1 MLENG
6 QILAARFALLRR
18 LGAGRW
24 GEVWLAREHDR
35 DRDVALKI
43 LAPDLAREPA
53 LRARFLDAARLQAD
67 LHHPHILACDGAID
81 ADPCIAIFEHA
92 SGGDLGPWRGRSSAD
107 LVAVLAGIA
116 QGLSALHERR
126 FVHRDLKSSNVL
138 LGDDGRVKLSDLGV
152 AARIGERDSVP
163 PGSPFSASP
172 QQQDGEP
179 PAIADDVYGFGALAY
194 ELLSGYPPHYPDAAA
209 ARSGGPPAASIP
221 ARMPVPAAL
230 AQLVLACLARSPEER
245 PRDMNEVREALAQL
259 PGPTTGAV
267 APAAAVPRA
276 VLRPPQDAAATIEPR
291 WRRTTGDDVQPT
303 RGQGLRRGLVAAAFA
318 ILLVGAALVL
328 FVLPRL
334 VPPPPTAAA
343 PTPQEQAQLE
353 SAKANALEQKE
364 RNLKKLAEAKL
375 EFERLLPGTRQRLDK
390 LVERSAADWGG
401 EAFERARKGF
411 DSANKRFADGEYD
424 VALAELKRVM
434 PDLTAT
440 ETAAA
445 GVLRTAL
452 TAGNS
457 ALEQGTAAEAERQ
470 FSLALKLQPDHPQAK
485 RGLER
490 ARNLD
495 ELRRLLADAARLEDE
510 GKSGEAA
517 AAYRKA
523 LALDRDSAVANQGL
537 ARLASAESSAAFG
550 AAMSAGLEAL
560 ARLDYGAAQ
569 AAFERAERI
578 RPGAPEVQDGLA
590 QVARAQGD
598 AGIATHLAEAE
609 RAEREERWQSAL
621 EGYRRALAIDAN
633 LLAAQQGVERAEPR
647 AALEAQLH
655 GFAARPERLFSSEVR
670 AAARNSLVRASAI
683 EPAGPVLRR
692 QIEAV
697 DKLVAA
703 AEVPI
708 AVALTSDNQTD
719 VTIYRIG
726 RLGLFERKDMEL
738 LPGRYTIV
746 GTRSGFRD
754 VRRELTVLP
763 GQVPS
768 PVAIRCEEPI

>member
-53 LRARFLDAARLQAD
+53 LRARFLDAARLQSD
-67 LHHPHILACDGAID
+67 LHHPHILACEGAID
-81 ADPCIAIFEHA
+81 ADPCLAIFEHA
-92 SGGDLGPWRGRSSAD
+92 GGGDLGPWRGRSSAD

-116 QGLSALHERR
+116 EGLCALHERG

-138 LGDDGRVKLSDLGV
+138 LGDDGRAKLSDLGV
-152 AARIGERDSVP
+152 AARIGETDPVP

-172 QQQDGEP
+172 QQQAGEP

-230 AQLVLACLARSPEER
+230 AQLVLACLARLPEER
-245 PRDMNEVREALAQL
+245 PRDMNAVREALAQL
-259 PGPTTGAV
+259 PNSTD
-267 APAAAVPRA
+267 AAAPSATAPRGA
-276 VLRPPQDAAATIEPR
+276 LRPPQDAPAPIEPR
-291 WRRTTGDDVQPT
+291 WQRTAAVDTERT
-303 RGQGLRRGLVAAAFA
+303 RKPGLRRGLVGAAFA
-318 ILLVGAALVL
+318 ILLLGSA
-328 FVLPRL
+328 FVFFALPRL

-343 PTPQEQAQLE
+343 PTPKE
-353 SAKANALEQKE
+353 KADARATEAAAAEQKE
-364 RNLKKLAEAKL
+364 RDLRKLAEAKL
-375 EFERLLPGTRQRLDK
+375 EYEDMLPGIRQRLDK
-390 LVERSAADWGG
+390 LVARAAADWGG
-401 EAFERARKGF
+401 EAFERARKGT
-411 DSANKRFADGEYD
+411 DSANKRFADGQYD
-424 VALAELKRVM
+424 VALGELKRVV
-434 PDLTAT
+434 PDLAAT
-440 ETAAA
+440 EAAAA
-445 GVLRTAL
+445 GVLRNAL
-452 TAGNS
+452 AAGNS

-470 FSLALKLQPDHPQAK
+470 FALALKLQPDHPQAK

-490 ARNLD
+490 AHNLD
-495 ELRRLLADAARLEDE
+495 EVRRLLADAARLEDE
-510 GKSGEAA
+510 GKSGDAA

-523 LALDRDSAVANQGL
+523 LALDRDSAVASQGL
-537 ARLASAESSAAFG
+537 ARLASAESNAAFG

-560 ARLDYGAAQ
+560 ARRDLSAAQ
-569 AAFERAERI
+569 AAFQRADRL

-598 AGIATHLAEAE
+598 AGIATHLSAAQ
-609 RAEREERWQSAL
+609 RAEGEERWQVAL
-621 EGYRRALAIDAN
+621 EAYRRALAIDRN
-633 LLAAQQGVERAEPR
+633 LLVAQEGVERTEPR
-647 AALEAQLH
+647 AALEAQLN
-655 GFAARPERLFSSEVR
+655 GFAARPERLFSTDVR
-670 AAARNSLVRASAI
+670 AAARTTLSRAHAV
-683 EPAGPVLRR
+683 EPAGPVLRG
-692 QIEAV
+692 QIEKVNA
-697 DKLVAA
+697 LVAA
-703 AEVPI
+703 AEVPV

-726 RLGLFERKDMEL
+726 RIGLFEHKDMEL

-746 GTRSGFRD
+746 GSRSGFRD
-754 VRRELTVLP
+754 VRRELMVLP
-763 GQVPS
+763 GQVP
-768 PVAIRCEEPI
+768 PPIAIRCEEPI